1 LYLRPGDQRHQD
13 DAHETRAIIPYGGM
27 QSDTDMI
34 STGIGELDQRLGGLT
49 PGRYYLLTGTPGA
62 GKTSACL
69 HFLAE
74 GLRAGEQCAILTQ
87 ENPDDLFAQAQF
99 IGQDFHRAVA
109 DESLALLQYRLDFSD
124 NYSRV
129 GNPRVVA
136 HELIE
141 VLGGNR
147 PRRLV
152 VDSILPFIQAG
163 GAMHGAATSLVHMM
177 EELQACAYFT
187 VPGDLGDSFYARLY
201 DPLVSGTAGVLHF
214 EILRDDVRQVSIR
227 KIRQA
232 PVSTE
237 PLRFL
242 IRPGLGIVEIPDGTP
257 SVEPVANERRV
268 ALINSGGFLGGDLY
282 ASLDRAYELDTF
294 TSTDEAMPRVRD
306 GYALVL
312 VAVDPVTADS
322 ALSFVRTVRRTSGV
336 PIVLVSH
343 ADGLRA
349 VTKSRAVRAGA
360 DDFLAIEE
368 SAQGLLARVEAAR
381 ARGPRDTETRM
392 RTERLFVQ
400 PRDADQRPMPLPEN
414 EIARAVR
421 HHARTAEH
429 PFFALVRLKAPEQVL
444 DSAWQA
450 LARGLRLADGDLIA
464 HGERSGE
471 IVVYLYDISRR
482 HARELLSRIFSADPK
497 FDDVDVRVDHYPA
510 DAPRIDA
517 WLNETHAPEAAPLV
531 G

>member
-1 LYLRPGDQRHQD
+1 MSSTIG
-13 DAHETRAIIPYGGM
+13 AV
-27 QSDTDMI
+27 

-74 GLRAGEQCAILTQ
+74 GLRAGEPCAILTQ

-99 IGQDFHRAVA
+99 IGQDFQRAVA
-109 DESLALLQYRLDFSD
+109 DESLALLQYRLDFAD

-129 GNPRVVA
+129 GNPRAVA
-136 HELIE
+136 RELIE
-141 VLGGNR
+141 VLGANR

-163 GAMHGAATSLVHMM
+163 GAMHGAATSLVHAMD
-177 EELQACAYFT
+177 ELQATAYFT

-232 PVSTE
+232 PASTE

-242 IRPGLGIVEIPDGTP
+242 IRSGLGIVEIPDAAPTL
-257 SVEPVANERRV
+257 EVAPNDRRV
-268 ALINSGGFLGGDLY
+268 ALINSGGFLGGDLF

-294 TSTDEAMPRVRD
+294 SSTDEAMARISD

-322 ALSFVRTVRRTSGV
+322 VLSFVRSVRRTSGV

-343 ADGLRA
+343 GEGLRS

-360 DDFLAIEE
+360 DDFVAIEE
-368 SAQGLLARVEAAR
+368 SPHGLLSRIEAAR
-381 ARGPRDTETRM
+381 ARGPRDTETRLKP
-392 RTERLFVQ
+392 ERLFTQ
-400 PRDADQRPMPLPEN
+400 PRDADQQPMPLPEA

-421 HHARTAEH
+421 HHVDRAEH
-429 PFFALVRLKAPEQVL
+429 PFFALVRLATPEHAH
-444 DSAWQA
+444 DAAWQA
-450 LARGLRLADGDLIA
+450 LTRGLRLADGDLIA
-464 HGERSGE
+464 HAERPNE
-471 IVVYLYDISRR
+471 IVLYLHDISRR
-482 HARELLSRIFSADPK
+482 HARELLARIFAADPR

-517 WLNETHAPEAAPLV
+517 WLSESRLPEAAPMA

>member
-1 LYLRPGDQRHQD
+1 MKSNT
-13 DAHETRAIIPYGGM
+13 ETV
-27 QSDTDMI
+27 
-34 STGIGELDQRLGGLT
+34 STGIAELDQRLGGLT
-49 PGRYYLLTGTPGA
+49 PGRYFLLTGTPGA

-74 GLRAGEQCAILTQ
+74 GLRAGEPCAILTQ

-99 IGQDFHRAVA
+99 IGQDFRRAVA

-129 GNPRVVA
+129 GNPRAVA
-136 HELIE
+136 HELIQSM
-141 VLGGNR
+141 GANR

-163 GAMHGAATSLVHMM
+163 GAMHGAATSLVYAM
-177 EELQACAYFT
+177 EELQATAYFT

-227 KIRQA
+227 KIRYA
-232 PVSTE
+232 PASTE

-242 IRPGLGIVEIPDGTP
+242 IRPGLGIVEIPDGAP
-257 SVEPVANERRV
+257 SVESAPTNDRRV
-268 ALINSGGFLGGDLY
+268 ALINSGGFLGGDLF
-282 ASLDRAYELDTF
+282 ASIDRAYDLDKF
-294 TSTDEAMPRVRD
+294 SSTEEAVGRVGS

-312 VAVDPVTADS
+312 LAVDPIAADG
-322 ALSFVRTVRRTSGV
+322 ALSFVRGVRRTSGV
-336 PIVLVSH
+336 PIVLISH
-343 ADGLRA
+343 ADGLRS

-360 DDFLAIEE
+360 DEFLAIEE
-368 SAQGLLARVEAAR
+368 SAHGLLSRIEAAR
-381 ARGPRDTETRM
+381 ARGPRDTETRL
-392 RTERLFVQ
+392 RPERLFVQ
-400 PRDADQRPMPLPEN
+400 PRDAEKRPLPLPEE

-421 HHARTAEH
+421 HHVSTSEH
-429 PFFALVRLKAPEQVL
+429 PFFAIVRLRTPEAAI

-450 LARGLRLADGDLIA
+450 LTRGLRLADGDLVA

-471 IVVYLYDISRR
+471 IVLYLHDISRR
-482 HARELLSRIFSADPK
+482 HARELLSRIFASDPR

-517 WLNETHAPEAAPLV
+517 WLNESRAPESAPLA

>member
-1 LYLRPGDQRHQD
+1 MR
-13 DAHETRAIIPYGGM
+13 
-27 QSDTDMI
+27 SDSGTV
-34 STGIGELDQRLGGLT
+34 STGISELDQRLGGLT

-74 GLRAGEQCAILTQ
+74 GLRAGEPCAILTQ

-99 IGQDFHRAVA
+99 IGQDFRRAVA

-129 GNPRVVA
+129 GNPRAVA
-136 HELIE
+136 REMIE
-141 VLGGNR
+141 VLGPNR

-214 EILRDDVRQVSIR
+214 EILHDDVRQVSIR

-232 PVSTE
+232 PASTE

-242 IRPGLGIVEIPDGTP
+242 IRAGLGIVEIPDGAP
-257 SVEPVANERRV
+257 GVEVVTNERRV
-268 ALINSGGFLGGDLY
+268 ALVNSGGFLGGDLF
-282 ASLDRAYELDTF
+282 ASLARAYELDTF
-294 TSTDEAMPRVRD
+294 TSTDEALAQVAN

-322 ALSFVRTVRRTSGV
+322 ALSFVRAVRRTSGV

-368 SAQGLLARVEAAR
+368 SAHGLLSRIEAAR
-381 ARGPRDTETRM
+381 ARGPRDTETRL
-392 RTERLFVQ
+392 RPERLFVQ
-400 PRDADQRPMPLPEN
+400 PRDAGQRPVPLPEE

-421 HHARTAEH
+421 HHVSTAEH
-429 PFFALVRLKAPEQVL
+429 PFFALVRLKAPENVL
-444 DSAWQA
+444 DLAWQA
-450 LARGLRLADGDLIA
+450 LTRGLRLADGDLIA

-471 IVVYLYDISRR
+471 VVIYLHDISRR
-482 HARELLSRIFSADPK
+482 HARELLSRIFAADPR
-497 FDDVDVRVDHYPA
+497 FDTVDVRVDHYPA

-517 WLNETHAPEAAPLV
+517 WLAESRSPEAAPLA

>member
-1 LYLRPGDQRHQD
+1 MKSN
-13 DAHETRAIIPYGGM
+13 TGM
-27 QSDTDMI
+27 V
-34 STGIGELDQRLGGLT
+34 STGIGELDQRLGGVT

-74 GLRAGEQCAILTQ
+74 GLRAGEPCAILTQ

-99 IGQDFHRAVA
+99 IGQDFRRAVA
-109 DESLALLQYRLDFSD
+109 DESLVLLQYRLDFSD

-129 GNPRVVA
+129 GNPRAVA
-136 HELIE
+136 HEL
-141 VLGGNR
+141 VQVMGASR

-163 GAMHGAATSLVHMM
+163 GAMHGAATSLVHTM
-177 EELQACAYFT
+177 EELQATAYFT

-214 EILRDDVRQVSIR
+214 EILHDDVRQVSIR
-227 KIRQA
+227 KIRSA
-232 PVSTE
+232 PASTE

-242 IRPGLGIVEIPDGTP
+242 IRPGLGIVEILDGATIQ
-257 SVEPVANERRV
+257 SVPNDRKV
-268 ALINSGGFLGGDLY
+268 ALINSGGFLGGDLF

-294 TSTDEAMPRVRD
+294 TSTDEALARVSD

-312 VAVDPVTADS
+312 VAVDPVTADG
-322 ALSFVRTVRRTSGV
+322 ALSFVRAVRRTSGV

-343 ADGLRA
+343 AEGLRA
-349 VTKSRAVRAGA
+349 VTRSRAARAGA

-368 SAQGLLARVEAAR
+368 SAQDLLSRVEAAR
-381 ARGPRDTETRM
+381 ARGPRDTQARL
-392 RTERLFVQ
+392 RPERLFVQ
-400 PRDADQRPMPLPEN
+400 PRDADQRPVPLPEQ

-421 HHARTAEH
+421 HHVRTAEH
-429 PFFALVRLKAPEQVL
+429 PFFALVRLRAPEGVV

-450 LARGLRLADGDLIA
+450 LVRGLRLADGDLIA
-464 HGERSGE
+464 HGDRPGE
-471 IVVYLYDISRR
+471 IVLYLHDISRR
-482 HARELLSRIFSADPK
+482 HARELLSRIFAADPR

-517 WLNETHAPEAAPLV
+517 WLNESRSPEAAPLAR
-531 G
+531 